1 MEKIA
6 RFQEIDSLQEW
17 ENILRQSSEQKTVIF
32 KHSTTCP
39 VSARAW
45 REVQKFI
52 QNDLSDVLVGMVKV
66 IESRPVS
73 NQIAKDLGVEHQSPQ
88 AIVLS
93 DKKVLWHA
101 SHGAVTQEQIK
112 DGLNAAAL

>member
-1 MEKIA
+1 MTKY
-6 RFQEIDSLQEW
+6 QEINSIQEW
-17 ENILRQSSEQKTVIF
+17 DRVFQQSSGQKTVIF

-45 REVQKFI
+45 CEVQNFI
-52 QNDLSDVLVGMVKV
+52 RDDSSDVLVAMVKV

-93 DKKVLWHA
+93 NKKVQWHA
-101 SHGAVTQEQIK
+101 SHGAITQECIK
-112 DGLNAAAL
+112 EGITLE